1 MMTHSHLLN
10 KYILNLLPINL
21 DNLVI
26 LDVGCGYGEWGALLR
41 RRKGSFY
48 LVGVDIWRPH
58 LIMLNKIGVYD
69 ELIQV
74 DAPKLPFK
82 DKSVDVSLACEV
94 LEHLGKE
101 EGYELLKE
109 LERISRDKVIVST
122 PLNWPQE
129 NIYGNPYERHRSEW
143 APSEFYNIGYKVKTI
158 DVVINPPRR
167 MGFLN
172 TVAVLVLRRSNRKL
186 IVAYKCSESIGHQS
200 ASSESNLS
208 SE

>member
-1 MMTHSHLLN
+1 MMTHSHLLD
-10 KYILNLLPINL
+10 KCILNLLPIDL

-58 LIMLNKIGVYD
+58 LTMLNRIGVYD

-82 DKSVDVSLACEV
+82 DKSVDISLACEV

-101 EGYELLKE
+101 EGYELLKD
-109 LERISRDKVIVST
+109 LERISRNMVIVST

-129 NIYGNPYERHRSEW
+129 NIYSNPYERHRSEW
-143 APSEFYNIGYKVKTI
+143 TPSEFSNIGYKVKTI
-158 DVVINPPRR
+158 DVAINPPRR
-167 MGFLN
+167 LGFLN
-172 TVAVLVLRRSNRKL
+172 TIAGFLLRRSSRKL
-186 IVAYKCSESIGHQS
+186 IVAYRRSKNIEH
-200 ASSESNLS
+200 
-208 SE
+208 